1 MIVMLFGFW
10 LALNGRIAPDTL
22 LTGIAV
28 TALVLAAAYFFGG
41 WSFKKELTIYRLLPQ
56 GALYFAI
63 LMKEIFLANLQVIRL
78 IFTKRE
84 TPCIRNYIT
93 KLKSK
98 TARVVLANSIT
109 LTPGTVT
116 VQLVDNV
123 LTVHC
128 LTHEMADALSDNA
141 FEKRLLEM
149 EDRVYGKHV

>member
-1 MIVMLFGFW
+1 MIAMLFGFW
-10 LALNGRIAPDTL
+10 LALNGRIAADTL
-22 LTGIAV
+22 LTGLIV
-28 TALVLAAAYFFGG
+28 TVLLLAAAYFFGG
-41 WSFKKELTIYRLLPQ
+41 WSFKKELTIYKLIPQ
-56 GALYFAI
+56 GALYFAL
-63 LMKEIFLANLQVIRL
+63 LMKEIFFANLQVIRL
-78 IFTKRE
+78 IFTRRE
-84 TPCIRNYIT
+84 APCVRNYIS

-128 LTHEMADALSDNA
+128 LTQEMADALSDSV

>member
-22 LTGIAV
+22 LSGVAV

-63 LMKEIFLANLQVIRL
+63 LMKEIFFANLQVIRL